1 LPIDPVPS
9 AISIFA
15 PRGIRE
21 MQSPLKDH
29 VWPTAVRRPELRIE
43 ARGFIV
49 VPRRTGIG
57 ANRKLVVK
65 EMDVR

>member
-1 LPIDPVPS
+1 
-9 AISIFA
+9 
-15 PRGIRE
+15 